1 MSWGYSTAPQ
11 NLSEQDVRRLARQE
25 AINSIQSQSITG
37 SMVPRS
43 IPQIT
48 VDIPIRTDLPKAPED
63 GQEVY
68 LRVGDDAVAHML
80 YLASLPGWVQ
90 TGMAP
95 VVTTLPTDPVDGMR
109 VDYVADST
117 NGVVWS
123 LRYRAAG
130 SATYPWEFVGG
141 SSLFEEAQA
150 GGVFESTASG
160 SYAALATAGPT
171 VTAPL
176 AGDYDVTFGARAFND
191 TNGGSGAMSFDIG
204 GTAASDDN
212 AVIFSE
218 ASGSNTTP
226 ANYMRSDRVTVAA
239 AATALTSKYKRIT
252 AGNATFTARWMRV
265 TPVRVGA

>member
-11 NLSEQDVRRLARQE
+11 NLTEQDVRRLARQE

-109 VDYVADST
+109 VDYVADSA
-117 NGVVWS
+117 NGVVWN

-130 SATYPWEFVGG
+130 SATYPWEYVGG
-141 SSLFEEAQA
+141 PPLTARVNTDQ
-150 GGVFESTASG
+150 STGSG
-160 SYAALATAGPT
+160 TFAALATAGPSVT
-171 VTAPL
+171 VPL
-176 AGDYDVTFGARAFND
+176 AGDYIVSGNSNSYNSGVA
-191 TNGGSGAMSFDIG
+191 TNQHSYDLG
-204 GTAASDDN
+204 GTGAVTANAGQAAIAAALYS
-212 AVIFSE
+212 AMLPFSNRHD
-218 ASGSNTTP
+218 GL
-226 ANYMRSDRVTVAA
+226 A
-239 AATALTSKYKRIT
+239 AATAIVSKYATT
-252 AGNATFTARWMRV
+252 AGTANFRYRWISV
-265 TPVRVGA
+265 LPVRVGA